1 MKKQLL
7 VMVIALGM
15 NTAAVN
21 AADDKRPLN
30 TDVEPFIHAL
40 KSLDPLVGEIAT
52 DIVKTKE
59 LSCGQSLTVQELK
72 AVMAND
78 AAYHDMLASASLDK
92 HYLNSPTYRDTL
104 TRHYGVCMPNVG
116 NNKKEGF

>member
-7 VMVIALGM
+7 VMVIALVM
-15 NTAAVN
+15 NTSTVN

-30 TDVEPFIHAL
+30 TDVEPFISAL
-40 KSLDPLVGEIAT
+40 KSLDPLVGGIAT
-52 DIVKTKE
+52 DIVKTKVE
-59 LSCGQSLTVQELK
+59 NCGQSLTVQELK
-72 AVMAND
+72 AIMAND

-92 HYLNSPTYRDTL
+92 HYLNSPTYRDAL
-104 TRHYGVCMPNVG
+104 TRHYGVCTSNSG

>member
-21 AADDKRPLN
+21 AADNKGPLN

-40 KSLDPLVGEIAT
+40 KSLDPLVGDIAT
-52 DIVKTKE
+52 DIVKTKVE
-59 LSCGQSLTVQELK
+59 NCGQSLTVQEMK
-72 AVMAND
+72 AIMAND
-78 AAYHDMLASASLDK
+78 ATYHDMLAAASLDK

-104 TRHYGVCMPNVG
+104 TRHYGVCTPNVG
-116 NNKKEGF
+116 NNQKEGF